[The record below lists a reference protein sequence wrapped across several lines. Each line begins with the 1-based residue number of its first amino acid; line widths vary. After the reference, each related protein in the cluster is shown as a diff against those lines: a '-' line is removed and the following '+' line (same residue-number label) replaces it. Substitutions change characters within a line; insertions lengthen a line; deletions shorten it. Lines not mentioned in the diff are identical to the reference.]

1 VRWDNYPCA
10 CAKRVRPRSA
20 TVGVLSN
27 TFTWCRASPSPNA
40 SNGLISERMIS
51 MAQALHGL
59 LSACAGL
66 AIRRKAYKLE
76 LSLLRKLTGARTIP
90 SSKPDLHT
98 VAVFGNGRIDT
109 EAVCS

>member
-1 VRWDNYPCA
+1 VREA
-10 CAKRVRPRSA
+10 SKAA
-20 TVGVLSN
+20 VGNGRVLSN

-76 LSLLRKLTGARTIP
+76 LSLLRKLTGARTILHQSLNCTP
-90 SSKPDLHT
+90 SLSSAT
-98 VAVFGNGRIDT
+98 AVLIRGGLFVR
-109 EAVCS
+109 